1 MLPTDTSTALGAWAA
16 QPIACGEAISKITLL
31 SRARCSPTAFQ
42 RSLHGSIAGEAAFED
57 WMGDRGVRIV
67 HPETLAFEQQLSLFQ

>member
-16 QPIACGEAISKITLL
+16 QPIACEEAISKITLL
-31 SRARCSPTAFQ
+31 SRAHCSPTAFQ

-67 HPETLAFEQQLSLFQ
+67 HPETLAFEQQLSLFL